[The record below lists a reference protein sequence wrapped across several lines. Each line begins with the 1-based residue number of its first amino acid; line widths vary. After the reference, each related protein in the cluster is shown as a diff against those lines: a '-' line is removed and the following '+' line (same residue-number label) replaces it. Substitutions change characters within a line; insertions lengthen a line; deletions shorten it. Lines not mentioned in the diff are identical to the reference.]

1 MTSIPPDPIG
11 AGHLTASLQ
20 LEGPELHK
28 TLDLLR
34 AVASSLYVDAQAS
47 TPPIAAAPAGPTTPP
62 AAPSASAPMAAQV
75 QHPMQQPLPNH
86 NAASAPILT
95 GPAPAPIPPATAVQ
109 PVQPQPAPPAFMA
122 PRPPFQ
128 QAPPP
133 ASLYP
138 SAPNTLESPY
148 PPKPMHPT
156 PFTQP
161 TAQPP
166 PQPSLPFP
174 SGPAASSSHS
184 AFPVPAHAA
193 KTAVPTAMP
202 GRPGPMPGPIPGLT
216 PVHMPGPTPGLTP
229 SQTPGPRPAAAAA
242 PPPPPSVRQPP
253 WEAVW
258 TTDPADHNND
268 PVHALA
274 YCPTISGL
282 PGGDGHAGWLISS
295 SRHTL
300 NLWEATPGG
309 GAKSGEPSIM
319 MMHSQLTDF
328 LSTHLAVEESLS
340 TMFAVS
346 LDTKAASECV
356 SVHSLSA
363 DTGILPYKY
372 RIVPPTDGGV
382 AGANWAGAPGKP
394 APKQRGLH
402 RVASLHPLGRYL
414 RNHIVAAHGPR
425 VLMYEREWK
434 ALEGGPQAAV
444 TALQANALSGGLLF
458 TGATD
463 GSVAIW
469 NLTDRPGAKVRD
481 LKCEKH
487 VSALQL
493 VSDTTLVTSS
503 MDGKVLLWDMRR
515 PAAPFRT
522 VIPDG
527 SPALQLDVSPAADC
541 MAVATAKGVYSI
553 DLLDG
558 GGTVTPISQ
567 TPLARPPLAL
577 SWNWSTNEVYVA
589 GHNGAIT
596 VYRQQL

>member
-1 MTSIPPDPIG
+1 
-11 AGHLTASLQ
+11 
-20 LEGPELHK
+20 
-28 TLDLLR
+28 
-34 AVASSLYVDAQAS
+34 
-47 TPPIAAAPAGPTTPP
+47 
-62 AAPSASAPMAAQV
+62 
-75 QHPMQQPLPNH
+75 
-86 NAASAPILT
+86 
-95 GPAPAPIPPATAVQ
+95 
-109 PVQPQPAPPAFMA
+109 
-122 PRPPFQ
+122 
-128 QAPPP
+128 
-133 ASLYP
+133 
-138 SAPNTLESPY
+138 
-148 PPKPMHPT
+148 
-156 PFTQP
+156 
-161 TAQPP
+161 
-166 PQPSLPFP
+166 
-174 SGPAASSSHS
+174 
-184 AFPVPAHAA
+184 
-193 KTAVPTAMP
+193 
-202 GRPGPMPGPIPGLT
+202 
-216 PVHMPGPTPGLTP
+216 
-229 SQTPGPRPAAAAA
+229 
-242 PPPPPSVRQPP
+242 
-253 WEAVW
+253 
-258 TTDPADHNND
+258 
-268 PVHALA
+268 
-274 YCPTISGL
+274 
-282 PGGDGHAGWLISS
+282 
-295 SRHTL
+295 
-300 NLWEATPGG
+300 
-309 GAKSGEPSIM
+309 M

-372 RIVPPTDGGV
+372 RIVPPTNGVV
-382 AGANWAGAPGKP
+382 AGAGGPGKA

-425 VLMYEREWK
+425 VLMYEIPPGGTLAPVHATVGLKPKREWK
-434 ALEGGPQAAV
+434 VLEGGPQAAV
-444 TALQANALSGGLLF
+444 TALHANALGGGLLF

-493 VSDTTLVTSS
+493 VSDTTLITSS

-541 MAVATAKGVYSI
+541 MAVATAKGVYSV

-596 VYRQQL
+596 VYRQLV